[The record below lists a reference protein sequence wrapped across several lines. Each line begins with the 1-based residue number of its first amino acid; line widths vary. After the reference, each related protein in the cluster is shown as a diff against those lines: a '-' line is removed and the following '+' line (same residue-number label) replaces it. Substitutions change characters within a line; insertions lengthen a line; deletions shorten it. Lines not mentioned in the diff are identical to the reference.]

1 MDKTTDERM
10 RRNDESI
17 AKEEYQVDCNLI
29 YQSLLFKGVA
39 LGQREREDFLKN
51 ALVNTEREGINRAE
65 KTSFLAFSK

>member
-51 ALVNTEREGINRAE
+51 ALVNTEREGMIRAE